1 MWTFSLAAL
10 IRFVICLLDLLIDNV
25 PWQRKIF
32 TFAELYLPRLGYA
45 KRAHLMNTMVPGL
58 AGGKM
63 SASDPNSKIDFL
75 DTEEVI
81 RKKLKSAFCE
91 EGTVEGNGVL
101 SFVEAVL
108 IPISQLRLERNAGNI
123 VLEEGLGDQR
133 PFISDNAPTGTVF
146 SIERDEKFGG
156 PTHYSNIAEMQ
167 QDFKEK
173 KLHPKD
179 LKTAVANGIVR
190 LLAPIRKAFEE
201 NEEWQNTAR
210 LAYPDPNAKVEK
222 KKKKVC

>member
-1 MWTFSLAAL
+1 
-10 IRFVICLLDLLIDNV
+10 
-25 PWQRKIF
+25 
-32 TFAELYLPRLGYA
+32 
-45 KRAHLMNTMVPGL
+45 MNAMVPGL

-75 DTEEVI
+75 DSEEVI

-91 EGTVEGNGVL
+91 EGSIEGNGVL

-108 IPISQLRLERNAGNI
+108 IPISQLRLERNAGDT
-123 VLEEGLGDQR
+123 VLDAGLGDQR
-133 PFISDNAPTGTVF
+133 PFISDNAPPGTVF

-156 PTHYSNIAEMQ
+156 STHYSNFAEMQ

-179 LKTAVANGIVR
+179 LKTAVSNGIVR

-201 NEEWQNTAR
+201 NEEWQNIAR
-210 LAYPDPNAKVEK
+210 LAYPDPNARVEK